1 MMTESTVATT
11 SNIVRA
17 QELLHNLTE
26 EGYRF
31 YSTPN
36 GPILR
41 PAGAFPK
48 QHQSDYAPQDASQ
61 LQQLLMES
69 EDISSLVS
77 AASCL
82 GFSLHLL
89 EITSER
95 DAVFAKEIPGYL
107 HENVERVH
115 ASL

>member
-48 QHQSDYAPQDASQ
+48 QHQSDYAPEDASR
-61 LQQLLMES
+61 LQELLMVS
-69 EDISSLVS
+69 DDVCSLVS

-82 GFSLHLL
+82 GFSLHLV
-89 EITSER
+89 EITAER
-95 DAVFAKEIPGYL
+95 DAVFAKEMPGYL
-107 HENVERVH
+107 FENVERVR